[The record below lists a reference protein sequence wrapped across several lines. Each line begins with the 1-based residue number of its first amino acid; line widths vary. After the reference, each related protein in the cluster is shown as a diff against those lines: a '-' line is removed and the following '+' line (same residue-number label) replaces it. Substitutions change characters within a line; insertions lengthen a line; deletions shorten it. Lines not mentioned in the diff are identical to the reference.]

1 LIRTKPDSGIPPE
14 HFIFRY
20 PSTRPS
26 LSCVGKSEAAQTFRF
41 IEAGALPGAMS
52 AARVALSK
60 RGEMSREIVGKG
72 LRFSLRHAP
81 CAHICRY
88 CLISESRKQSTL
100 PFSRFEQLVHRF
112 HDWRQTE
119 RPDLEIGVFVG
130 PSFDYD
136 LETLKG
142 VARLRE
148 RRGAKFRIV
157 NLGGLRIRRGDELS
171 SWLQERQDAGIVG
184 LHTSLAG
191 FGATHDRW
199 NGRAGD
205 FDYQVTVLRLGGERG
220 MIRQEKLFLT
230 KNTLPLFDR
239 LLDLLD
245 TIPGELRG
253 RSASPFFYAG
263 LATRYEDERLTEED
277 RDNLPE
283 RINELRS
290 GKFGTWLSEREWIPV
305 MLETAIRPRR
315 LVLKLDVDES
325 NIDRLESMSC
335 DETFAQRELEYQES
349 YRAIPALDELC
360 ERYGDPENRR
370 IYVMSRDVE
379 GRWLD
384 LHQRETRASKP
395 ID

>member
-1 LIRTKPDSGIPPE
+1 
-14 HFIFRY
+14 
-20 PSTRPS
+20 
-26 LSCVGKSEAAQTFRF
+26 
-41 IEAGALPGAMS
+41 
-52 AARVALSK
+52 
-60 RGEMSREIVGKG
+60 MSRDIVGKG

-88 CLISESRKQSTL
+88 CLISESRKRSAL
-100 PFSRFEQLVHRF
+100 PFGRFEQLVHRF
-112 HDWRQTE
+112 HDWRQAK

-157 NLGGLRIRRGDELS
+157 NLGGLRIRRGDELTT
-171 SWLQERQDAGIVG
+171 WLQERQDAGIVG

-220 MIRQEKLFLT
+220 MTRQEKLFLT
-230 KNTLPLFDR
+230 KSTVPLFDR

-245 TIPGELRG
+245 AIPGELRG
-253 RSASPFFYAG
+253 RSLSQLFYAG

-283 RINELRS
+283 RINALRS
-290 GKFGTWLSEREWIPV
+290 GKFGTWLSEREWIPI
-305 MLETAIRPRR
+305 MLETATQPRR
-315 LVLKLDVDES
+315 LVLKLDVDEN
-325 NIDRLESMSC
+325 NIDQLENTPC
-335 DETFAQRELEYQES
+335 EEIFARRELEYRAS
-349 YRAIPALDELC
+349 YSAIPTLAELS

-370 IYVMSRDVE
+370 IYMMSRDVE

-384 LHQRETRASKP
+384 LHQRETGGSKP

>member
-1 LIRTKPDSGIPPE
+1 
-14 HFIFRY
+14 
-20 PSTRPS
+20 
-26 LSCVGKSEAAQTFRF
+26 
-41 IEAGALPGAMS
+41 
-52 AARVALSK
+52 
-60 RGEMSREIVGKG
+60 MSRDIVGKG

-88 CLISESRKQSTL
+88 CLISESRKRSAL
-100 PFSRFEQLVHRF
+100 PFCRFEQLVHRF
-112 HDWRQTE
+112 HDWRQAE

-148 RRGAKFRIV
+148 RRGAKFRII
-157 NLGGLRIRRGDELS
+157 NLGGLRIRRGDELTT
-171 SWLQERQDAGIVG
+171 WLQERQDAGIVG

-220 MIRQEKLFLT
+220 MTRQEKLFLT
-230 KNTLPLFDR
+230 KSTLPLFGR

-245 TIPGELRG
+245 AIPGQLRG
-253 RSASPFFYAG
+253 RSVSQFFYAG

-290 GKFGTWLSEREWIPV
+290 GKFGTWLSEREWIPI
-305 MLETAIRPRR
+305 MLETATQPRR
-315 LVLKLDVDES
+315 LVLKLDVDEN
-325 NIDRLESMSC
+325 NIDHLENTPC
-335 DETFAQRELEYQES
+335 EEIFARRELEYRAS
-349 YRAIPALDELC
+349 YSAIPTLAELS

-370 IYVMSRDVE
+370 IYMMSRDVE

-384 LHQRETRASKP
+384 LHQRETGGNKP